1 MNTLKSTREKEISCA
16 SEPYRFTKRLGSTT
30 YHVSVRFSETSRE
43 TADDKIAR
51 MIRSDIAQRK
61 VANL

>member
-1 MNTLKSTREKEISCA
+1 MNTLKSTREKEITCA
-16 SEPYRFTKRLGSTT
+16 AEPYRFTKRLGSTN

-51 MIRSDIAQRK
+51 MIRSDVALRK
-61 VANL
+61 AANL